1 MLNRITEQPFCQ
13 TRVSGSTFV
22 NADCFDVF
30 PFIEDKSIDAIICD
44 LPYGTTACKWDSIL
58 PFDRLWT
65 EYERIIKDDGCIL
78 LFASNPFASAL
89 IMSNPK
95 LFRYEFVWDK
105 VIPTGF
111 TMANYRPM
119 MQHELVLVFSKGKMT
134 YTPKGGY
141 LKFNPQKTKRD
152 NPIKGYA
159 VTSSFLHDV
168 TFDKIERVYDKKN
181 PTSIITF
188 KKDKKREH
196 TSQKPLDLLEYL
208 VKSYTNEGD
217 MVLDNTM
224 GSGTTNLACIKLN
237 RKSIGIEKEKQYYD
251 VAVRR
256 ASEYCH

>member
-1 MLNRITEQPFCQ
+1 MIDRITEQPFCQ

-44 LPYGTTACKWDSIL
+44 LPYGTTACKWDTVL
-58 PFDRLWT
+58 PFDRLW
-65 EYERIIKDDGCIL
+65 EQYERIIKDNGCIL

-89 IMSNPK
+89 VMSNPK

-119 MQHELVLVFSKGKMT
+119 MQHELILVFSKGKMT

-141 LKFNPQKTKRD
+141 LKFNPQKTKREK
-152 NPIKGYA
+152 PIKGYA
-159 VTSSFLHDV
+159 VKSDFLNDT
-168 TFDKIERVYDKKN
+168 TFYKKERVYDEKN
-181 PTSIITF
+181 PISIITF

-196 TSQKPLDLLEYL
+196 PTQKPLELLEYL
-208 VKSYTNEGD
+208 VKTYTNEGD
-217 MVLDNTM
+217 IVLDNTM

-251 VAVRR
+251 VSVRR
-256 ASEYCH
+256 ALEYCD

>member
-1 MLNRITEQPFCQ
+1 MLFRS
-13 TRVSGSTFV
+13 VSQSRY
-22 NADCFDVF
+22 NN
-30 PFIEDKSIDAIICD
+30 
-44 LPYGTTACKWDSIL
+44 
-58 PFDRLWT
+58 WT
-65 EYERIIKDDGCIL
+65 EYERVIKDDGCIV

-89 IMSNPK
+89 VMSNAK

-119 MQHELVLVFSKGKMT
+119 MQHELILIFSKGKMT

-152 NPIKGYA
+152 KPIKGYA

-168 TFDKIERVYDKKN
+168 KFDKKERVYDEKN

-196 TSQKPLDLLEYL
+196 TSQKPLDLLQYL
-208 VKSYTNEGD
+208 VKTYTNENEI
-217 MVLDNTM
+217 VLDNTM
-224 GSGTTNLACIKLN
+224 GSGTTGLACLKTN
-237 RKSIGIEKEKQYYD
+237 RQFIGIEKEKQYYE

-256 ASEYCH
+256 LSEYCG